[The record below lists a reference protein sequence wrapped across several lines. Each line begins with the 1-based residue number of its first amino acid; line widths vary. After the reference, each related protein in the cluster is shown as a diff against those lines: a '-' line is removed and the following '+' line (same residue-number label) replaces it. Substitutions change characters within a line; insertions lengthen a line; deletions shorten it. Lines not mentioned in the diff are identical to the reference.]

1 MTSTKSEKDEL
12 IQLSSHL
19 ICRENTSSIESLMT
33 TWKENKCQGR
43 RKQMPRKKILR
54 VSPNVKADCDVSKF
68 FMTLSLLFL
77 SFCSTYSF
85 NLDQNLAIN
94 KNHWIQQKMK
104 KTRDK
109 ETELRSFVGFS
120 CDSGWCW
127 RFYKSRV
134 SRAPNM
140 PYEDGIWYPN
150 IINR

>member
-1 MTSTKSEKDEL
+1 
-12 IQLSSHL
+12 
-19 ICRENTSSIESLMT
+19 
-33 TWKENKCQGR
+33 
-43 RKQMPRKKILR
+43 MPRKKILR

-109 ETELRSFVGFS
+109 ETELDLSWDLVVIA
-120 CDSGWCW
+120 DD
-127 RFYKSRV
+127 V
-134 SRAPNM
+134 
-140 PYEDGIWYPN
+140 EDFTSQELVEHLTCHMKMESDIQT
-150 IINR
+150 